1 MDPDDAQAH
10 ANIGTAYKE
19 LKLVD
24 IAVEHFQQSISLAPK
39 NPSTHNNLGN
49 MYKELGQL
57 NSAIECY
64 KQALALHPGYP
75 EACHNLGSALLL
87 SGRYAE
93 AD

>member
-1 MDPDDAQAH
+1 
-10 ANIGTAYKE
+10 
-19 LKLVD
+19 
-24 IAVEHFQQSISLAPK
+24 
-39 NPSTHNNLGN
+39 

-87 SGRYAE
+87 LAKYAE
-93 AD
+93 AVASLKQAFALKPDLNASRIELAKALQGLKEQQK